1 MTKINAS
8 KGEFVNLINGLFKV
22 QTLEGKTLGLSVSR
36 NIAVI
41 QEALKELELM
51 GTPSPEFM
59 ELATKVNELSQLK
72 DPSPEVKE
80 QLDILEKENK
90 VLIDTRKAQLE
101 TVQNS
106 MSETIEL
113 ELIMISEDDLP
124 ESITAQQITGILKI
138 IK

>member
-1 MTKINAS
+1 MIFIAHR
-8 KGEFVNLINGLFKV
+8 GLITG
-22 QTLEGKTLGLSVSR
+22 
-36 NIAVI
+36 
-41 QEALKELELM
+41 
-51 GTPSPEFM
+51 P
-59 ELATKVNELSQLK
+59 
-72 DPSPEVKE
+72 D
-80 QLDILEKENK
+80 LEKENK

-106 MSETIEL
+106 MSETVEL

>member
-1 MTKINAS
+1 MTGVS
-8 KGEFVNLINGLFKV
+8 WKV
-22 QTLEGKTLGLSVSR
+22 SNVWNTEPIVPSTL
-36 NIAVI
+36 
-41 QEALKELELM
+41 
-51 GTPSPEFM
+51 
-59 ELATKVNELSQLK
+59 
-72 DPSPEVKE
+72 
-80 QLDILEKENK
+80 ENK

>member
-106 MSETIEL
+106 MSETVEL